1 MKTICRR
8 YEDLIE
14 IRDFVEHENEKTIT
28 DVLQDIEENNDIDED
43 YMFSRFVIMTMKLRN
58 DYKTIKEVV
67 QKCYKRILIDEQTTE
82 KELQDYEER
91 LNKNER

>member
-1 MKTICRR
+1 MKDMKIICRR

-43 YMFSRFVIMTMKLRN
+43 YMFSRFVIMVMKLRN
-58 DYKTIKEVV
+58 DYKTITEVV
-67 QKCYKRILIDEQTTE
+67 QECYKRILIDEQTTE
-82 KELQDYEER
+82 KELQDYEQR
-91 LNKNER
+91 